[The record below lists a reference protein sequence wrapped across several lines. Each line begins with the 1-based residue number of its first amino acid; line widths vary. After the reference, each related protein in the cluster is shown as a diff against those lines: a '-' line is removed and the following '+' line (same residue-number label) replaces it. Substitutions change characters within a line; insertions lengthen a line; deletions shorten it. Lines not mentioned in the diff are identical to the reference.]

1 MVLASTRQREQ
12 LAQHHTWGE
21 VGISVL
27 GVPKL
32 PCTSTAEHCQME
44 RGRRG
49 KSPPASC
56 CSQPQT
62 LFWAS
67 V

>member
-12 LAQHHTWGE
+12 LARHHTWGE

-32 PCTSTAEHCQME
+32 PCTSTAERCQME

-49 KSPPASC
+49 KSPPAV
-56 CSQPQT
+56 
-62 LFWAS
+62 AS
-67 V
+67 PGRYFGQAFNN